1 MSEFVKEL
9 NTSMKK
15 KKKDKKQKENDMLAV
30 ELNDIIL
37 NTVIEKISAMLT
49 SSKSYSEYLK
59 KVQSKKIDPFEASDK
74 ISKEL
79 LRKWILW

>member
-1 MSEFVKEL
+1 MNSIHHGGG
-9 NTSMKK
+9 
-15 KKKDKKQKENDMLAV
+15 KKQKENDMLAV

-37 NTVIEKISAMLT
+37 NTVNEKISAMLT

-79 LRKWILW
+79 LRK